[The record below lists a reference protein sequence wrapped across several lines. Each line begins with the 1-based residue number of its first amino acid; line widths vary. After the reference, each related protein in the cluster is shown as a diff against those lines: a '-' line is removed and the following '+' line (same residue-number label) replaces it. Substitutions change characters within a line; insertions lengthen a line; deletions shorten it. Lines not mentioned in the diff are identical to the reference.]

1 MMPKMAEVRPASL
14 GNAEALAALHA
25 AAFAEP
31 WDMPSL
37 KALLAQ
43 PGAIAFWAEAQ
54 GFVLIRSVADE
65 AEILTLAVKPAAR
78 RRGIASALVSAGAE
92 EAHRQGA
99 RTLFLEVA
107 ENNGAARAL
116 YTRLGFAAAGRRRD
130 YYGAGQDA
138 LLLKAQLPLGKPPQL
153 D

>member
-1 MMPKMAEVRPASL
+1 MTPDMIEVRPASL

-25 AAFAEP
+25 TAFAEP
-31 WDMPSL
+31 WDVSSL

-43 PGAIAFWAEAQ
+43 PGAIAFWAQSQ
-54 GFVLIRSVADE
+54 GFVLIRAMADE
-65 AEILTLAVKPAAR
+65 AEILTLAVVPAAR

-92 EAHRQGA
+92 QAHRQGA

-138 LLLKAQLPLGKPPQL
+138 LLHKAELPLGNPSQL